1 MEATPEP
8 GVAKIPFAR
17 PFWQWLTARNI
28 FGVDGGPDILPQ
40 GHSHFRVIQ
49 GSNWTGPPGAFLG
62 QPFWHFLCFSSSLKY
77 PDNSIGCIFPE
88 LFCRCIKPPPLQQ
101 MVEVNYLMT
110 MSPWPQASWS
120 LRTVG
125 INPFDTTLLPHHQ
138 LENCAQA
145 DRRPCDP
152 SPSTGF

>member
-49 GSNWTGPPGAFLG
+49 GSNWTGPPG
-62 QPFWHFLCFSSSLKY
+62 P
-77 PDNSIGCIFPE
+77 
-88 LFCRCIKPPPLQQ
+88 
-101 MVEVNYLMT
+101 
-110 MSPWPQASWS
+110 SW
-120 LRTVG
+120 
-125 INPFDTTLLPHHQ
+125 D
-138 LENCAQA
+138 
-145 DRRPCDP
+145 
-152 SPSTGF
+152 SPSGISSALAPLWSTQITALGAYFLSCFADV